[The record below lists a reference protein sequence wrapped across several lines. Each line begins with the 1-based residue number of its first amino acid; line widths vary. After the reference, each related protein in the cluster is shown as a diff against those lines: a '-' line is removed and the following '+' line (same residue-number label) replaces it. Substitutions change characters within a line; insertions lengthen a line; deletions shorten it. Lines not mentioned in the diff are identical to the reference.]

1 MTNGKGAGDG
11 GHRATSWHDAFFAN
25 GLGAIHPLPDYTAP
39 EITPIFS
46 SSYFPPNARIAR
58 YSLHMQDIRG
68 KKLEN
73 LYDGKRYSSVIL
85 NSNEICNLFDD
96 ELTPYHHCFFLLR
109 SIEYA
114 RRSFV
119 NHIE

>member
-1 MTNGKGAGDG
+1 MWPAVMTNGKGAGDG
-11 GHRATSWHDAFFAN
+11 GHRGTPWHDAFFAN

-46 SSYFPPNARIAR
+46 SSYFPPNAR

-96 ELTPYHHCFFLLR
+96 
-109 SIEYA
+109 
-114 RRSFV
+114 
-119 NHIE
+119 